1 MSRMITSRKL
11 MMVRFISYAAF
22 ILTLTVGI
30 GWVFFREEPKRAP
43 NIVFILADDLGWM
56 ELGSYGNTFNE
67 TPHLDRLAAEGMRFT
82 DAYAAAPVCS
92 PTRAS
97 LLTGMHPSRV
107 GITNYLCPDDPK
119 HLLPE
124 YFTLAEVLRQRGY
137 NTGILGKWHL
147 TGYKNHG
154 AKEVSPA
161 EHGFDETLISE
172 NRGIAGGSYF
182 HPYHFNREIH
192 PRLPGKEYLV
202 DRMNLEAVEFIE
214 RHRNESFFLFLSHY
228 AVHTKLVGKPD
239 RVAEYQKK
247 PGAGKGE
254 QAKINNVHLA
264 AQLESIDEGVGMIV
278 DKLEELGLTGNTL
291 LIFTSDNGGESAT
304 AGVTVNGPLRA
315 GKSTLYEG
323 GIRVPLIVRRPRT
336 VEPGIVSSI
345 PVTTVDFYP
354 TFCALAGVRPDRW
367 QHLDGLSLIPV
378 FKNTGS
384 KLPRKAL
391 YWHYPLGSP
400 HFLGGRS
407 SGAIRLGDWKLH
419 EDFTTGK
426 RELYN
431 LNDDMGESRNLASIM
446 PRKVADLH
454 RRLKKWREQI
464 RVKSFHHAES
474 SDSSCT
480 GDSESVGVVT
490 NSVS

>member
-1 MSRMITSRKL
+1 
-11 MMVRFISYAAF
+11 MMARFTSYAAI
-22 ILTLTVGI
+22 ILTLTLGTV
-30 GWVFFREEPKRAP
+30 WVFFREEPQRAP
-43 NIVFILADDLGWM
+43 NIIFILADDLGWA
-56 ELGSYGNTFNE
+56 ELGCYGNTFNE

-97 LLTGMHPSRV
+97 LLTGMHPARV
-107 GITNYLCPDDPK
+107 GITDFLRPDDPK
-119 HLLPE
+119 HLSVA
-124 YFTLAEVLRQRGY
+124 YFTLAEALRQRGY
-137 NTGILGKWHL
+137 TTGILGKWHL

-172 NRGIAGGSYF
+172 NRGIGGGSYF
-182 HPYHFNREIH
+182 HPYHFNREIR

-228 AVHTKLVGKPD
+228 AVHTRLVGRPD
-239 RVAEYQKK
+239 RVAKYQKK

-254 QAKINNVHLA
+254 QAEFNNVHLA

-278 DKLEELGLTGNTL
+278 DKLEELSLTDNTL
-291 LIFTSDNGGESAT
+291 LIFTSDNGGESAA
-304 AGVTVNGPLRA
+304 AGVTLNGPLRA

-323 GIRVPLIVRRPRT
+323 GIRVPLIVRWPGT
-336 VEPGIVSSI
+336 IEPGAVSSL

-354 TFCALAGVRPDRW
+354 SFCDLAGLRPDRRPP
-367 QHLDGLSLIPV
+367 LDGVSLLRLFRNPEAK
-378 FKNTGS
+378 F
-384 KLPRKAL
+384 PRKAL
-391 YWHYPLGSP
+391 YWHYPLSSP

-407 SGAIRLGDWKLH
+407 SGAIRMDDWKLH

-431 LNDDMGESRNLASIM
+431 LNDDVGESRDLASQM
-446 PRKVADLH
+446 PGKVADLH
-454 RRLKKWREQI
+454 RRLQRWREQTRMKI
-464 RVKSFHHAES
+464 F
-474 SDSSCT
+474 
-480 GDSESVGVVT
+480 
-490 NSVS
+490 